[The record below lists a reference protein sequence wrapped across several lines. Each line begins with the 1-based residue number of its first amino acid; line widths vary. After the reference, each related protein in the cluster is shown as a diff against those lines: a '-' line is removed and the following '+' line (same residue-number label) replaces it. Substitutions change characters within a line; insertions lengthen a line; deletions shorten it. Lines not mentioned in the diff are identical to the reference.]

1 MNLSKVKM
9 IATDMDGTLLNT
21 NHEVSTRFFNV
32 FEALQKHNILFV
44 AASGRPH
51 YSIVD
56 KLEKIKDDII
66 VVAENGGVVIKNNNI
81 LLTKTI
87 NKNDLTAI
95 VDQFNKLAQVNAIFC
110 TQEKAY
116 FLLENTALAEYLAE
130 FYPNY
135 EVITSI
141 NDIKVDVIK
150 IALYH
155 DTCSETYLLPHIKN
169 IDAIYDVRVSSK
181 NWLDISSKS
190 ANKGFAIKMLQDKY
204 NIKTDETLIFGD
216 YNNDIEMLKTAKY
229 SYAMANAHPN
239 VKQTANYQTKSN
251 NEFGVEVILEQLLEA
266 KKQN

>member
-1 MNLSKVKM
+1 MAKKV
-9 IATDMDGTLLNT
+9 L
-21 NHEVSTRFFNV
+21 
-32 FEALQKHNILFV
+32 
-44 AASGRPH
+44 
-51 YSIVD
+51 IVD
-56 KLEKIKDDII
+56 DSPTEVHKFTSILEKLGHQV
-66 VVAENGGVVIKNNNI
+66 VVAENGGVVIKNNNV

-87 NKNDLTAI
+87 NKDDLSA
-95 VDQFNKLAQVNAIFC
+95 VVNQFNKLAQVNAIFC

-141 NDIKVDVIK
+141 NDIRADVIK

-181 NWLDISSKS
+181 NWVDISSKS

-204 NIKTDETLIFGD
+204 NIKADETLIFGD
-216 YNNDIEMLKTAKY
+216 YNNDLEMIERSY
-229 SYAMANAHPN
+229 FSYAMENAHPN
-239 VKQTANYQTKSN
+239 VKKAARFITKSN
-251 NEFGVEVILEQLLEA
+251 NEAGVEMVLASLLE
-266 KKQN
+266 KIKLFKQG